1 MLGALQ
7 SLLRWGRSFGHFL
20 VSMITTLF
28 LRCLR
33 NQGLSSIWATGEQRS
48 SYPKGTG
55 EKAKTDPPVRPPWQG
70 RRRGDLFRCDL
81 SPARNH
87 HPKDGHRKRK
97 LGLVLAENMFLENMK
112 RKQLSKIAG
121 WRFVIPSME
130 DWEQVPLDQ
139 PTDLLKTI
147 NSETGKF
154 PGPVTSSKD
163 VRPIQAMFTSN
174 ENRSIA
180 DPNCVELKSVEY
192 ALQSPI
198 IATGEHPISAAGDH
212 LCSPAQARDGSL
224 IRRTTVGDMVEE
236 NPLPKSVG
244 IFQQLVKTTFGLKK
258 SPSLRQTQF
267 PDTCESMQIPG
278 GRFDFHYK
286 RLLLWPT
293 VLTSSPRNRPLKSKV
308 AAPSSPR
315 RFLISGM
322 ELFPFQGMCTW
333 PCHLAKQQRTRP
345 PAVPGSLSCERG
357 GPSSKGSYEPEMR
370 NYLQKELTMKSD
382 PPSLQVTTMAHFS
395 NDQVVQFSMEEVQST
410 RYRAA
415 HSLLG
420 RVFTENRIS
429 TTELRE
435 SVIAP
440 WLIQGRIRV
449 VQAKHGLIEFM
460 LPNEEA
466 RNWILKRSPWA
477 INDRIIHLRAWT
489 PIITK
494 QIYDDLAIAPFRIQ
508 LWDVREDCCTQ
519 QFGRKMVQTTIGKVL
534 ESGVFTCQDSGSW
547 FVKVKALID
556 FSRPLRSQILAS
568 NDDTGR
574 FCVSL
579 KYEHLPSFC
588 FHCGRVGHSSRSCT
602 FDPPARM
609 ENYGPHMITKKLGT
623 RIYDADDQ
631 VQPFARGGKSVW
643 VNRDYRQQGPEKLGA
658 GMQREQGGR
667 YPTQLTRQPKQMA
680 AEESSVQTAGQ
691 RRLSPRG
698 CKVSRSPVRRL
709 GRVRTPN
716 ASPAASSE
724 DPAGGRPVASMRER
738 VMASSDGDGESLG
751 SYPERRGGGG
761 GGDSEPHLK
770 ISGTGGAH
778 AGGEAHTIKIA
789 SGDARRRRLIIE
801 DWEDESPIPARPKE
815 DKVEVGETRKK
826 GKRLTKMVTANDG
839 PKVASARRA
848 PAQKKQTGTAR
859 PIKPA
864 GAARKKKGLAQS
876 PLVKEAGTG
885 KAAHSAEMAPAQAH
899 DLSAQGESLMVEEPT
914 KAEGMPS
921 PKGSSS
927 EEDEQRFVIKARTTP
942 TKLQNQVLPGQ
953 VRQVVA
959 AFEASMSINEESNI
973 VQGVE
978 DGLNPNL
985 NEYGSNLETGTRNR
999 SLNELEGGFEES
1011 PTPKKQ
1017 FVEEQEITDSVEEAS
1032 REWPQED
1039 K

>member
-33 NQGLSSIWATGEQRS
+33 NQGLSGIWGAGEQRR
-48 SYPKGTG
+48 SYPKGIC
-55 EKAKTDPPVRPPWQG
+55 EKAKADPPGRPPCQG
-70 RRRGDLFRCDL
+70 RRRGDLYRCDL
-81 SPARNH
+81 SPARKYR
-87 HPKDGHRKRK
+87 PKDGYRKRK
-97 LGLVLAENMFLENMK
+97 LGLVLAENMILENRK
-112 RKQLSKIAG
+112 RKRLSKIAV

-130 DWEQVPLDQ
+130 DWEQVSLDQ
-139 PTDLLKTI
+139 PADLLKTR
-147 NSETGKF
+147 NSETGEF
-154 PGPVTSSKD
+154 PGPVTVSKD
-163 VRPIQAMFTSN
+163 IRPIQAMFTSN
-174 ENRSIA
+174 INRSIS
-180 DPNCVELKSVEY
+180 DPNCGDMKSEEY

-198 IATGEHPISAAGDH
+198 SAAGEYPISAAGEH
-212 LCSPAQARDGSL
+212 VWSSAQARDGSL
-224 IRRTTVGDMVEE
+224 IRRITVGDTVEE
-236 NPLPKSVG
+236 NPLPKVVEKSVE

-258 SPSLRQTQF
+258 SPSWRQTQF
-267 PDTCESMQIPG
+267 PNTCESMQIPG

-293 VLTSSPRNRPLKSKV
+293 VLTSCPRNRPLTSKV
-308 AAPSSPR
+308 ADHSSPR
-315 RFLISGM
+315 RALNSGM
-322 ELFPFQGMCTW
+322 DLFPFQGMCTW
-333 PCHLAKQQRTRP
+333 PCDLAKQQRIRP

-357 GPSSKGSYEPEMR
+357 CPSSKGSYEPEVR
-370 NYLQKELTMKSD
+370 KYLLEELTMTSA

-466 RNWILKRSPWA
+466 RNWILKRSPWV

-519 QFGRKMVQTTIGKVL
+519 QFGRKMVQTTIGRVL

-547 FVKVKALID
+547 FVKVKALVD

-631 VQPFARGGKSVW
+631 VQPFA
-643 VNRDYRQQGPEKLGA
+643 
-658 GMQREQGGR
+658 
-667 YPTQLTRQPKQMA
+667 
-680 AEESSVQTAGQ
+680 
-691 RRLSPRG
+691 
-698 CKVSRSPVRRL
+698 
-709 GRVRTPN
+709 
-716 ASPAASSE
+716 
-724 DPAGGRPVASMRER
+724 
-738 VMASSDGDGESLG
+738 
-751 SYPERRGGGG
+751 
-761 GGDSEPHLK
+761 
-770 ISGTGGAH
+770 
-778 AGGEAHTIKIA
+778 
-789 SGDARRRRLIIE
+789 
-801 DWEDESPIPARPKE
+801 
-815 DKVEVGETRKK
+815 
-826 GKRLTKMVTANDG
+826 
-839 PKVASARRA
+839 
-848 PAQKKQTGTAR
+848 
-859 PIKPA
+859 
-864 GAARKKKGLAQS
+864 
-876 PLVKEAGTG
+876 
-885 KAAHSAEMAPAQAH
+885 
-899 DLSAQGESLMVEEPT
+899 
-914 KAEGMPS
+914 
-921 PKGSSS
+921 
-927 EEDEQRFVIKARTTP
+927 
-942 TKLQNQVLPGQ
+942 
-953 VRQVVA
+953 
-959 AFEASMSINEESNI
+959 
-973 VQGVE
+973 
-978 DGLNPNL
+978 
-985 NEYGSNLETGTRNR
+985 
-999 SLNELEGGFEES
+999 
-1011 PTPKKQ
+1011 
-1017 FVEEQEITDSVEEAS
+1017 
-1032 REWPQED
+1032 
-1039 K
+1039 